1 MGDMGQ
7 RNKPSREKRA
17 GNNKRRSRKEPELL
31 DWFPDGYRRETP
43 HSKKLIG
50 RWLAASFAVSNPKPF
65 QRVSGNVIQ
74 DMVISMTQVAASV
87 SKGGHCEISI
97 SEPERGH
104 PYWSSDLLMTVD
116 GVRHETS
123 LEALDVNDLMS
134 STLGWINQAG
144 VK

>member
-7 RNKPSREKRA
+7 RNKPSREKRPSA
-17 GNNKRRSRKEPELL
+17 NKRRSRKAPELL
-31 DWFPDGYRRETP
+31 DWIPDGYRRET
-43 HSKKLIG
+43 SYNKKIMG
-50 RWLAASFAVSNPKPF
+50 RWLSASFAVSNPKPF
-65 QRVSGNVIQ
+65 KKVSVNAIQ

-97 SEPERGH
+97 SEPEKGH
-104 PYWSSDLLMTVD
+104 PYWSSDLMMTVD

-134 STLGWINQAG
+134 STLGWINQAS